1 MALPAPTRKTVG
13 LRLQGEPEDTA
24 LLDEALHWCRVYA
37 ELVVGFRSIAAG
49 EASTRRR
56 ARNLQ
61 VRRLQERFAF
71 WDRRRRELT
80 LPFEQAI
87 SQKSADSTAWRRSVD
102 PFTQPL
108 RKADPIAERGP

>member
-1 MALPAPTRKTVG
+1 MAVPVQARKAAAV
-13 LRLQGEPEDTA
+13 RLQGEPEDTT
-24 LLDEALHWCRVYA
+24 LLEEALHWCRVYA
-37 ELVVGFRSIAAG
+37 ELVVGFRSIAAE

-80 LPFEQAI
+80 LALEQQFA
-87 SQKSADSTAWRRSVD
+87 QRQR
-102 PFTQPL
+102 TQP
-108 RKADPIAERGP
+108 